1 MRPLSTIWRGVSLSL
16 LLLKSIIMNY
26 SLTPEEIEQNKR
38 QEQLVKNMLI
48 KSGRT
53 EKEAEALMDLK
64 RMPPAR
70 YRTNPRIIY
79 LDDIIKIPTIEDCEK
94 AIRLFDGYN
103 SPALICELY
112 DLNNT
117 PIGNVVIYAQ
127 FFCKEVFDIN
137 KKKHYSSTIGMES
150 LAPQL
155 KEVKDNY
162 LKIKKLCELV
172 GGRKFRLEGRTQ
184 VAPYD
189 KYKTITS
196 IYQFRM
202 L

>member
-1 MRPLSTIWRGVSLSL
+1 MPLPTIWGEVSLNL

-26 SLTPEEIEQNKR
+26 RLTPEEIEQNKR
-38 QEQLVKNMLI
+38 QEQLVKNILI

-53 EKEAEALMDLK
+53 EKETEALMDLK

-112 DLNNT
+112 DLNNA

-172 GGRKFRLEGRTQ
+172 GGRKFRLEGKTQ
-184 VAPYD
+184 VVPFD
-189 KYKTITS
+189 ENRMITS
-196 IYQFRM
+196 VYQFRM